1 MGIRTSEYLK
11 EDQLNDKENVD
22 KEGDV
27 DDKGDDHN
35 SDTKD
40 TDDEDDETEPDED
53 EIYKYKICVCKDED
67 EEMLNV
73 EAEDSGKGDAEVS
86 DAAKAYAEKTK
97 EAKDDSSL
105 SISSGFGD
113 QFLKLSSVQETS
125 LVTSVTTLP
134 HPCVSTTP
142 HAPQQTTTPIPTPPI
157 TTDALTITTVIPES
171 NALSVVQLR
180 VAKLEKDVS
189 KLKNVDHSA
198 VTIPTLKS

>member
-1 MGIRTSEYLK
+1 VHATHAMIVTEFVPESAKKKSGGRSSGVGIRTSEYLK

-27 DDKGDDHN
+27 DDEGDDHN

-53 EIYKYKICVCKDED
+53 EIYKYKIFVCKDED

-73 EAEDSGKGDAEVS
+73 ESEDSGK
-86 DAAKAYAEKTK
+86 
-97 EAKDDSSL
+97 
-105 SISSGFGD
+105 GFGD
-113 QFLKLSSVQETS
+113 QFLKLSSGTSLVGTVKDTTDAEISSSHTVQETS

-134 HPCVSTTP
+134 LPSVSTTP

-171 NALSVVQLR
+171 NALSVVQL
-180 VAKLEKDVS
+180 
-189 KLKNVDHSA
+189 
-198 VTIPTLKS
+198 